1 MEPPFPWFRNLGNP
15 LQLTLRSRNV
25 GVRVGLYHLAKLLIV
40 DSPSFRTVSFLLACC
55 SMFFQGG
62 GVLTYLMIACV
73 CFILAV
79 LILWSIVASWEKVAE
94 DKPVPPGPELQEE
107 VNGPININSHWR
119 PAQHGDANS
128 LRLANPP
135 YQPTFESRSGFLTA
149 HRRSHDSQ
157 GSTV

>member
-1 MEPPFPWFRNLGNP
+1 
-15 LQLTLRSRNV
+15 
-25 GVRVGLYHLAKLLIV
+25 
-40 DSPSFRTVSFLLACC
+40 
-55 SMFFQGG
+55 MFFQGG
-62 GVLTYLMIACV
+62 GIMTYSMIGWV

-79 LILWSIVASWEKVAE
+79 LILWSIVASWEEVAE
-94 DKPVPPGPELQEE
+94 DKPVPPAPELQEE

-128 LRLANPP
+128 LRLANSPQGSC
-135 YQPTFESRSGFLTA
+135 QPTFEAPSPFLTG